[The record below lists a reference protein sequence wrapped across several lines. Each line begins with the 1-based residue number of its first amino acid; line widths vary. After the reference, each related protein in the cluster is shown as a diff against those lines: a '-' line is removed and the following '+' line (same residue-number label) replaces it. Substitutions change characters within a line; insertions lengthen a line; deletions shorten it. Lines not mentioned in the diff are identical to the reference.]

1 VDPREKVMVTTT
13 RNLNHTRAMS
23 VIECQTFR
31 AHPENSNWYG
41 TPCPRLVGSSTA
53 RGADLLV
60 AVSPALVIPTD
71 RTQVVTEAR
80 IVSNVGWGLKSR
92 VEQFGLTR
100 FQSSTEKSRQ
110 ALRYTINALKQLAV

>member
-1 VDPREKVMVTTT
+1 VALT
-13 RNLNHTRAMS
+13 
-23 VIECQTFR
+23 
-31 AHPENSNWYG
+31 NS
-41 TPCPRLVGSSTA
+41 
-53 RGADLLV
+53 LLRPLP
-60 AVSPALVIPTD
+60 PALTPAD
-71 RTQVVTEAR
+71 RTQIVTEAR